1 MTDGHATRPLYY
13 LFSPLITFPPW
24 LSSECLFPSRRLWRQ
39 SQMVDQISSVTIALL
54 VLSWVV
60 VTMRCGVRA
69 FLVKSFGFDDW
80 LMLVSQVSHPP
91 PRSRQVDVPVNEKAK
106 ILYTIWGI
114 FLLLGAQTGM
124 GKHMATL
131 TPDQIVLAMKVSA
144 PAAWG
149 VDPACR

>member
-91 PRSRQVDVPVNEKAK
+91 PPPGPVK
-106 ILYTIWGI
+106 WM
-114 FLLLGAQTGM
+114 FLLTKKQRSYTRSGASSFCSGRRRE
-124 GKHMATL
+124 
-131 TPDQIVLAMKVSA
+131 
-144 PAAWG
+144 WG
-149 VDPACR
+149 STWPH